1 MATKTLNARLKIWV
15 DTPTNWSSNN
25 PTLLAGEVGIVK
37 ENNNFRMKI
46 GDGSTAWNSLLFY
59 DGNFVVSN
67 LAPTISDLS
76 YAIGTIWI
84 NTGAN
89 IQNGTFS
96 LYILRSVI
104 NTTASWLPVI
114 SGTEFSYLLS
124 EIMNLGLGNID
135 SDGSIGN
142 DSGMVLVT
150 GVEGVIEVEEQKT
163 GFNLELATNAND
175 LKPNGT
181 ASLGSGDKLVLSTH
195 VHPSDTSKVDVS
207 SIGIAR
213 GVAPLGNDS
222 KVPAEFLP
230 SYVDDV
236 VDIQNFVADIGSL
249 PNSGMTKGQKW
260 YVESEKKIYEAKTD
274 TTFETAY
281 SPETDK
287 IYVKITDN
295 STWRWS
301 GTTWVSLSQ
310 DITFA
315 TDEETEYGISTA
327 KAVNPYG
334 AKFAYE
340 SWIYRTAI
348 GEQISDISLDPID
361 GTRGVIPSIWGLQNQ
376 ISIKEP
382 FIKDSGAVSSMNL
395 NNDYIVVQVGDI
407 TKRIKGSD
415 LLTALGSLGYDNVT
429 IGVNANNEYYV
440 MDLGITNAKLA
451 GGITKDKI
459 ASVKVSALDL
469 DGDTLILN
477 GKPS

>member
-25 PTLLAGEVGIVK
+25 PSLLAGEVGIVK
-37 ENNNFRMKI
+37 ENNNYRMKI
-46 GDGSTAWNSLLFY
+46 GDGSTPWNSLPFY
-59 DGNFVVSN
+59 DGNIIVSN
-67 LAPTISDLS
+67 LAPTTSDLS

-150 GVEGVIEVEEQKT
+150 GEDGIIEAEEQKT
-163 GFNLELATNAND
+163 GFNLDLATNAND

-181 ASLGSGDKLVLSTH
+181 ASLGSGNKLALITH
-195 VHPSDTSKVDVS
+195 IHPSDTSKVDVS
-207 SIGIAR
+207 SVGAAG
-213 GVAPLGNDS
+213 GVAPLGNDL

-236 VDIQNFVADIGSL
+236 VDIQNFVANTSSL
-249 PNSGMTKGQKW
+249 PNSGMTEGQKW
-260 YVESEKKIYEAKTD
+260 YVESDKNIYEAKAS
-274 TTFETAY
+274 TTFKTPY

-287 IYVKITDN
+287 IYVKITDR

-301 GTTWVSLSQ
+301 GTTMVSLAQPIS
-310 DITFA
+310 FA
-315 TDEETEYGISTA
+315 TNAETEAGTSTT
-327 KAVNPYG
+327 KAVNPAG
-334 AKFAYE
+334 AKYAYE
-340 SWIYRTAI
+340 HWIKNIEIGAI
-348 GEQISDISLDPID
+348 PADAYNEPIEEDFGIILSLWQLQKQINDRES
-361 GTRGVIPSIWGLQNQ
+361 V
-376 ISIKEP
+376 
-382 FIKDSGAVSSMNL
+382 IKDAAAVTGINL
-395 NNDYIVVQVGDI
+395 NNDYIVVQVGNE

-440 MDLGITNAKLA
+440 KDLGITNAKLA

-459 ASVKVSALDL
+459 SSVKVSALDL
-469 DGDTLILN
+469 DGDTLIIN
-477 GKPS
+477 GKPN